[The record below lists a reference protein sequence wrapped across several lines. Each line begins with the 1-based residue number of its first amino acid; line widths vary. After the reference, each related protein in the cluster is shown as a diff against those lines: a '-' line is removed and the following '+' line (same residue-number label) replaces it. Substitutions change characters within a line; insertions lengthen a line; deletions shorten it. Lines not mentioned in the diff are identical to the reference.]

1 MNVDPGGRMNGAP
14 VPGVNPGGTVKG
26 LQPRKKHHK
35 PVTHH
40 AAKPGKG
47 KHAGKGDQQPDT
59 DDQKKKKKP
68 TGKKPKPA
76 AKPKVIAPTI
86 TTRGLTGTAQALG
99 LTQSYGDPYAGGD
112 QTGTST
118 IGQAFSDAVYG
129 TGQSYAP
136 EYYFQAMPQEKAA
149 QSAITSPFGSKSPSG
164 GTG

>member
-1 MNVDPGGRMNGAP
+1 MNVNPGGNVSGRGA
-14 VPGVNPGGTVKG
+14 GGGANPGGTVRG
-26 LQPRKKHHK
+26 LQPRRKHHK

-59 DDQKKKKKP
+59 DDQKKKP

-76 AKPKVIAPTI
+76 SKPKVIAPTI

-99 LTQSYGDPYAGGD
+99 LTEGYGDPYASGD
-112 QTGTST
+112 QTGTAG
-118 IGQAFSDAVYG
+118 IGQAYSDAVYG

-136 EYYFQAMPQEKAA
+136 EYYFQAMPQEQAA
-149 QSAITSPFGSKSPSG
+149 QSAIASPFGSKSS
-164 GTG
+164 TGSTG